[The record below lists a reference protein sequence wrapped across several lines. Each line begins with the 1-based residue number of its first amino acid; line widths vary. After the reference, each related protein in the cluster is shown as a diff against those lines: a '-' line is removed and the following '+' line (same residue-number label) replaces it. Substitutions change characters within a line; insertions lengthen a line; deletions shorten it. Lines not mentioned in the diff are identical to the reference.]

1 MTITF
6 TNHIPTKSWTHSGFS
21 ALALKVNTRAGLG
34 AKLATLAAAAARAV
48 YFRAKAVSSVQAAFC
63 IRREIAVVPR
73 EY

>member
-1 MTITF
+1 MNI
-6 TNHIPTKSWTHSGFS
+6 
-21 ALALKVNTRAGLG
+21 RAGLG
-34 AKLATLAAAAARAV
+34 ARLAALAAAAARAV